1 MCKIQC
7 LGTRPEIIE
16 QNVSARREEVR
27 YSHARESPLTASPV
41 PSTSR
46 SSPSIRLLIRFGRV
60 IGLARPIDA
69 RIVGLANGSVPLCE
83 IGDDAT
89 DPAAEDVIGT
99 GIGPRDEDPER
110 GIYIGERFSRRTE
123 GDTARRLDD
132 VGYGSKRSS
141 STSIRTGQS
150 VKGNDEM
157 RIKRNEDLHFRLLV
171 RTAEED
177 VGGGVY
183 LHW

>member
-1 MCKIQC
+1 
-7 LGTRPEIIE
+7 
-16 QNVSARREEVR
+16 
-27 YSHARESPLTASPV
+27 
-41 PSTSR
+41 
-46 SSPSIRLLIRFGRV
+46 
-60 IGLARPIDA
+60 
-69 RIVGLANGSVPLCE
+69 VGLANGSVPLCE

-150 VKGNDEM
+150 VKGNDGM
-157 RIKRNEDLHFRLLV
+157 RIRRNEDLHFRLLV

>member
-1 MCKIQC
+1 MHRIVKYRKGHQQTTSNETVRYGTMMCKIQC
-7 LGTRPEIIE
+7 LGTRPEIIKR
-16 QNVSARREEVR
+16 VSARREVR
-27 YSHARESPLTASPV
+27 YCHARESPLTASPV

-141 STSIRTGQS
+141 Y
-150 VKGNDEM
+150 
-157 RIKRNEDLHFRLLV
+157 FRLLV